1 MEYGNWMA
9 VVLASAGVGKEV
21 EGVLREK
28 NRDLGVR
35 ENRAAGDR
43 VFVTAGDAGGDVAV

>member
-1 MEYGNWMA
+1 MEYGSWMA

-28 NRDLGVR
+28 NRGLGGR
-35 ENRAAGDR
+35 ENRATGDG
-43 VFVTAGDAGGDVAV
+43 VFVAADDAGGDVAV